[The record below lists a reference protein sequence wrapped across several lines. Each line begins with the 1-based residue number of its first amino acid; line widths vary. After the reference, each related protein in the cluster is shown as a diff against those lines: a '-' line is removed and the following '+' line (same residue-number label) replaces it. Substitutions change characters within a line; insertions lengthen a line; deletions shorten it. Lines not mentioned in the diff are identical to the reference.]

1 MSRREYQR
9 LRRLNSSSELLLES
23 LSMEFLTNA
32 SINCSLLQSRPY
44 YKFVII
50 YIFVN
55 EYKNIDE
62 SVITI
67 LHFFLNFI

>member
-67 LHFFLNFI
+67 LHFF